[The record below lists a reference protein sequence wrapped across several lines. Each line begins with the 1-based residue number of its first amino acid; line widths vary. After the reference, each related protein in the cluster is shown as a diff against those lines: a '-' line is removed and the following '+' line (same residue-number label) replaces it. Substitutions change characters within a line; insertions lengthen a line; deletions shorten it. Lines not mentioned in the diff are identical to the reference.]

1 MATIYQQYYT
11 KSNEIIIYMLNKL
24 AIKPDSLILEP
35 CAGDGVFIEAML
47 EKEKN
52 IRIDAF
58 ELDVKEINKLQTKF
72 GAYSNVSIKNE
83 DTLLYEDFINGTYKN
98 KYDFIIANPPYG
110 AWQDY
115 KKREKLKTIY
125 PKLYIKETYSTFLF
139 LCLSLLK
146 EGGKLVFITP
156 DTYLNLHMHTYLRKI
171 ILQNALVEEIAIFP
185 SSFFPGVNFGYSKLS
200 IITLTKNTDP
210 LSLNTNKIRIIDNFK
225 EPIELLTKTDTRV
238 TVMNQNEIIKNFN
251 HAFIYSN
258 DKYLEEL
265 LKFASVRIGDIAS
278 CVTGIYTGDDKKYIK
293 ATDYSIKNSKN
304 YELISHN
311 EISIDDM
318 NLDLVGFNNGHSYI
332 SIIKGGNTR
341 FLKKDLWY
349 INWSKEAVSF
359 YKTNK
364 KSRFQNSQYYFK
376 QGIAVP
382 MVSSHSVTASLI
394 NYRIFDQSIVGV
406 FPSDDK
412 IVLFLLAFFN
422 TSVCTKLLRAINP
435 SANNSA
441 NYIKK
446 LPIIIPDYHT
456 IMHIN
461 NLVETVLL
469 LKEKDE
475 DSSFVE
481 NELDNIFNI
490 IFYENKEGSIS
501 KSIQMELFAL

>member
-11 KSNEIIIYMLNKL
+11 KSNEIIAYMLNKL
-24 AIKPDSLILEP
+24 AIKPNSLVLEP
-35 CAGDGVFIEAML
+35 CAGDGVFIEAIL

-52 IRIDAF
+52 IKIDAF
-58 ELDVKEINKLQTKF
+58 ELDIREINKLQIKF
-72 GAYSNVSIKNE
+72 GAFSNVSIKNE
-83 DTLLYEDFINGTYKN
+83 DTLLYEDFINGKDKN

-115 KKREKLKTIY
+115 EKREKLKNIY

-139 LCLSLLK
+139 LCLSVLK

-200 IITLTKNTDP
+200 IITLKKNADP
-210 LSLNTNKIRIIDNFK
+210 LSLNNKIRIIDNFK
-225 EPIELLTKTDTRV
+225 EPIELLRNTDTRV
-238 TVMNQNEIIKNFN
+238 TVINQNEIIRNFN

-265 LKFASVRIGDIAS
+265 LKFSSARIGDIAS

-293 ATDYSIKNSKN
+293 VADYSIKNSKN
-304 YELISHN
+304 YELISN
-311 EISIDDM
+311 DEIYTD
-318 NLDLVGFNNGHSYI
+318 NTNQDLVGFNNSHSYI
-332 SIIKGGNTR
+332 PIIKGGNIR
-341 FLKKDLWY
+341 FIKKDIWY

-364 KSRFQNSQYYFK
+364 KSRFQNPQYYFK

-394 NYRIFDQSIVGV
+394 NHRIFDQSIVGV

-412 IVLFLLAFFN
+412 MILFLLAFFN
-422 TSVCTKLLRAINP
+422 TSICTKLLRSINP

-456 IMHIN
+456 VMHIN
-461 NLVETVLL
+461 NLVETILL
-469 LKEKDE
+469 IKEKGD

-490 IFYENKEGSIS
+490 IFYENQEENIS
-501 KSIQMELFAL
+501 KSMQLELFAL